1 VTNTQ
6 LEFQE
11 LAERLDKLEVQN
23 RRWKLAA
30 ILLAVSSTSLVLIAA
45 KPADQIDPN
54 VIHARTVEARDFVLK
69 DEDGQIRARLT
80 LNPKRASKGAI
91 ILDSDIKPA
100 LQFYDDRG
108 DAYWSVPQ
116 GPSMIPTR

>member
-1 VTNTQ
+1 MTNTQ

-45 KPADQIDPN
+45 KPPDQIDPN

-80 LNPKRASKGAI
+80 LNPKKEEQGLQALGSGQP
-91 ILDSDIKPA
+91 PA
-100 LQFYDDRG
+100 LQFYDDNG
-108 DAYWSVPQ
+108 NAYWTVPKLP
-116 GPSMIPTR
+116 GLTLTH

>member
-1 VTNTQ
+1 VTNTHR
-6 LEFQE
+6 EFRE
-11 LAERLDKLEVQN
+11 LAARLDKLEAQN
-23 RRWKLAA
+23 RRWKLAS
-30 ILLAVSSTSLVLIAA
+30 ILLAVCSASLVLIAA

-80 LNPKRASKGAI
+80 VNPKKASKGAV
-91 ILDSDIKPA
+91 ILDSDLKPA

>member
-1 VTNTQ
+1 MNPKQ
-6 LEFQE
+6 PEFPE
-11 LAERLDKLEVQN
+11 LAARIDKLEAQN
-23 RRWKLAA
+23 HRWKLAT
-30 ILLAVSSTSLVLIAA
+30 ILLAVSSASLVLIAA

-54 VIHARTVEARDFVLK
+54 VIHARTVEAKDFVLK

-80 LNPKRASKGAI
+80 LNPKKASKGAV
-91 ILDSDIKPA
+91 ILDSDLKPA